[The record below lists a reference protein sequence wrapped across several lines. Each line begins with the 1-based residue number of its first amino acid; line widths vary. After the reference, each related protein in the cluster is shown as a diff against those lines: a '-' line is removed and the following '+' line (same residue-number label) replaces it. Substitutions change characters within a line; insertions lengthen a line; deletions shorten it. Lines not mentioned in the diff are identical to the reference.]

1 ARDQPPAE
9 VSDQRVSGL
18 TGAVQKPVTRER
30 CWRLWE
36 LATSTTP
43 DGLKDVM
50 HDWSARDAAGPL
62 NRFDKGLAATTNV
75 SDQHITAFG
84 HSYGS
89 LVTSLA
95 LQQGAPVSDVVLY
108 GSPGTELTHASQ
120 LGVEPGHAFY
130 MIGVNDHVANTIPE
144 FGAFG
149 SAPQD
154 VPGMTQ
160 LSVNT
165 GLAPGP
171 LLGDGQ
177 LHERA

>member
-1 ARDQPPAE
+1 MEAPDATALTLADIERWDPTAIRTVFRPRSTARTAHAPH
-9 VSDQRVSGL
+9 RRRG
-18 TGAVQKPVTRER
+18 VTPWG
-30 CWRLWE
+30 C
-36 LATSTTP
+36 
-43 DGLKDVM
+43 
-50 HDWSARDAAGPL
+50 
-62 NRFDKGLAATTNV
+62 
-75 SDQHITAFG
+75 ITAFG

>member
-1 ARDQPPAE
+1 TP
-9 VSDQRVSGL
+9 
-18 TGAVQKPVTRER
+18 KP
-30 CWRLWE
+30 
-36 LATSTTP
+36 TT
-43 DGLKDVM
+43 L
-50 HDWSARDAAGPL
+50 RDAYSA
-62 NRFDKGLAATTNV
+62 N
-75 SDQHITAFG
+75 QHITAFG

>member
-1 ARDQPPAE
+1 
-9 VSDQRVSGL
+9 
-18 TGAVQKPVTRER
+18 
-30 CWRLWE
+30 
-36 LATSTTP
+36 
-43 DGLKDVM
+43 
-50 HDWSARDAAGPL
+50 
-62 NRFDKGLAATTNV
+62 
-75 SDQHITAFG
+75 
-84 HSYGS
+84 
-89 LVTSLA
+89 
-95 LQQGAPVSDVVLY
+95 
-108 GSPGTELTHASQ
+108 
-120 LGVEPGHAFY
+120 

-144 FGAFG
+144 FGAFGSAPQDVQFGAFG